1 MSIGMAPYIC
11 SQKMWTN
18 ETNIFHVV
26 CIFVPEHTY
35 LPWWFP
41 SILIGAVEIDRNKHK
56 SKQIHTTYNYK
67 KWKGERQESQQKGH
81 LFCVISCHFRL
92 FVFCCLLKIT
102 SAALISLYW
111 HSDIQGAKRLL
122 PWVVTYWRHC
132 CPLNLR
138 PLLLRNFG
146 PKNNVIAKDFLFT
159 GWEQPCTRIN
169 QLFVWFVD
177 WLSPCLKW
185 PNMQE
190 NGL

>member
-1 MSIGMAPYIC
+1 MSPDMD

-67 KWKGERQESQQKGH
+67 KWKGERQESQQRGQVR
-81 LFCVISCHFRL
+81 LRVACDVQISQFLPLAMFLVRALVISCHFRL

-102 SAALISLYW
+102 SAALISLIYW

-132 CPLNLR
+132 
-138 PLLLRNFG
+138 
-146 PKNNVIAKDFLFT
+146 
-159 GWEQPCTRIN
+159 
-169 QLFVWFVD
+169 
-177 WLSPCLKW
+177 
-185 PNMQE
+185 
-190 NGL
+190 